1 MIDLATITAIVAH
14 DRVAEQFADQGVTAT
29 VPRGPVR
36 RTAARA
42 LRAVADRVQPAPR

>member
-14 DRVAEQFADQGVTAT
+14 DRVADQFAGPGVTVAA
-29 VPRGPVR
+29 PRGPVR

-42 LRAVADRVQPAPR
+42 LLAMRRA